1 MDWDTEKQPD
11 PASALQNM
19 TSSAHNG
26 AIYLIHA
33 ISTTNAAI
41 LGDVID
47 SFVSQ
52 GYEIT
57 LFQ

>member
-1 MDWDTEKQPD
+1 
-11 PASALQNM
+11 M

-26 AIYLIHA
+26 CIYLIHA

-41 LGDVID
+41 LGDLID
-47 SFVSQ
+47 SLTTQ

-57 LFQ
+57 LFR